1 MLIFKSTMDV
11 KEIQSQ
17 NTRSFEHASWSVSIN
32 NKSLTITGIY
42 HPPPKDGITNSM
54 FIDDVTEHLSELLI
68 NKQNNII
75 LGDFNMHIDDPFDP
89 EAGIF
94 NDTMSALGLIQQV
107 TFPTH
112 NKGNTLDFIFSEV
125 GDSVQFGKIHSGP
138 MLTDHAIIF
147 GELNIKKLKATTE
160 KVMVHKFS
168 TITDEMF
175 LEEFNGYIP
184 FDDQDQDLDWL
195 IANLNDE
202 FRHVIDT
209 LAPLKEV
216 TLSAHPRQPWF
227 NDAVK
232 AQHKVVRRR
241 ECAWLKYKLDSN
253 WIAYKKEQ
261 NIYNRLLTY
270 SKHQSLSKK
279 INDLRGNTK
288 GLYKLTANLTGVT
301 PQNPMPQNKN
311 DAQLAEEFT
320 EFFIDK
326 IDKIHQQFHYISE
339 TNDVPQLRKFNP
351 VTESNVEEI
360 INSMHSK
367 SCELDAIP
375 TPLLKRLTHKCLPL
389 ITKIVNISLTQGIFS
404 DDWKVAIVR
413 LLLKKVGLA
422 LMNKNYCPVSNLS
435 FLSKLVE
442 KCVLQQFNAHCER
455 YGLIPDFQYAYRKG
469 YSTETCLM
477 KLCNDLLWSMER
489 QEVTMVVLLDLSAA
503 FDTVDHDLL
512 LTIFQN
518 CFGITGTAL
527 QWYDNYLRPRRMNVC
542 VNGIYSNELNLK
554 YGVPQGSCSGASNFV
569 AYRAPIE
576 DIVKEPVS
584 INGYADDHSLHHT
597 FNPNSRADE
606 SQYVRDLQISVQDIA
621 KWMTSVRLK
630 LNCDKTELIL
640 FGSRQQLLKYK
651 TGEIDLDGNLIL
663 TSQYVR
669 YLGGGLD
676 STLSFKKH
684 ISNAAGV
691 AMANFFRIRGIRKYL
706 NRDACKTLLLG
717 LCISHLDYANAILY
731 GLPDV
736 DINKLQCIQT
746 MCAKLVLNHKRS
758 DSATEALKELHWIP
772 IRLRITFK
780 LLMVVHRCLY
790 GDAPKYLKDLLVRMP
805 APERNVH
812 SSTDTERLIIPR
824 TKLKT
829 FANRAFSVAGPVEWN
844 RLPLRI
850 RHIRSYEQFKKEVK
864 THLFISY
871 YS

>member
-1 MLIFKSTMDV
+1 
-11 KEIQSQ
+11 
-17 NTRSFEHASWSVSIN
+17 
-32 NKSLTITGIY
+32 
-42 HPPPKDGITNSM
+42 
-54 FIDDVTEHLSELLI
+54 
-68 NKQNNII
+68 
-75 LGDFNMHIDDPFDP
+75 
-89 EAGIF
+89 
-94 NDTMSALGLIQQV
+94 
-107 TFPTH
+107 
-112 NKGNTLDFIFSEV
+112 
-125 GDSVQFGKIHSGP
+125 
-138 MLTDHAIIF
+138 
-147 GELNIKKLKATTE
+147 
-160 KVMVHKFS
+160 
-168 TITDEMF
+168 
-175 LEEFNGYIP
+175 
-184 FDDQDQDLDWL
+184 
-195 IANLNDE
+195 
-202 FRHVIDT
+202 
-209 LAPLKEV
+209 
-216 TLSAHPRQPWF
+216 
-227 NDAVK
+227 
-232 AQHKVVRRR
+232 
-241 ECAWLKYKLDSN
+241 
-253 WIAYKKEQ
+253 
-261 NIYNRLLTY
+261 
-270 SKHQSLSKK
+270 
-279 INDLRGNTK
+279 
-288 GLYKLTANLTGVT
+288 
-301 PQNPMPQNKN
+301 MPQNKN

-339 TNDVPQLRKFNP
+339 TNDIPQLRKFNP

-413 LLLKKVGLA
+413 PLLKKVGLA

-512 LTIFQN
+512 PTIFQN

-527 QWYDNYLRPRRMNVC
+527 QWYDNYLRPRRMKVC

-554 YGVPQGSCSGASNFV
+554 YGVPQGSCSGANNFV
-569 AYRAPIE
+569 AYCAPIE

-584 INGYADDHSLHHT
+584 INGYADDHSLRHT

-606 SQYVRDLQISVQDIA
+606 SQCVRDLQISVQDIA
-621 KWMTSVRLK
+621 KWMTSMRLK

-651 TGEIDLDGNLIL
+651 TGEIELDGNLIL
-663 TSQYVR
+663 MSQYVR

-684 ISNAAGV
+684 INNAAGV